1 MVRPR
6 RPAPGAS
13 LMPMIPM
20 RALVDLVHEG
30 RAVSAGDTF
39 ESAAVTAAVLRYQHR
54 AEFATVALPPKS
66 TRTKRTYKRRDLRAE
81 S

>member
-1 MVRPR
+1 M
-6 RPAPGAS
+6 
-13 LMPMIPM
+13 MPMIPM

-39 ESAAVTAAVLRYQHR
+39 ESAAVTAALLRYQHR
-54 AEFATVALPPKS
+54 AEFATVARRPAP
-66 TRTKRTYKRRDLRAE
+66 TRPKRTYKRRDLRAE